1 MNDNKIFHRVRLAA
15 ILKQQDVM
23 KILIILGIIA
33 FIIFSVW
40 IAKRNGVT
48 AEYKSKEFEILTNPD
63 KPIDF
68 GYKTVWIAVK
78 TDNKERIAEILE
90 LKNIQ
95 SSNWKSGIE
104 SAYNNGIFIT
114 PLIGQWTL
122 AVGIK
127 LSNGELKDINK
138 LEKTLNK
145 LSSEFGEAQS
155 FGTHR
160 VVEYHHWIKSI
171 NGKITRTYSYIGESG
186 ENIKVFGELTE
197 PENGLNLINTFSKEA
212 EAENYWERED
222 LDYAD
227 EELVMKIAENWSIN
241 PTKLTERKDIKNELG
256 LIGK

>member
-1 MNDNKIFHRVRLAA
+1 
-15 ILKQQDVM
+15 M
-23 KILIILGIIA
+23 KILIILGIIG
-33 FIIFSVW
+33 FIAFSVW

-48 AEYKSKEFEILTNPD
+48 AEYKSKEIEISTNPD
-63 KPIDF
+63 DPIDF
-68 GYKTVWIAVK
+68 GYKIVWIAIK

-104 SAYNNGIFIT
+104 TAYNDGIYIT

-122 AVGIK
+122 AVGMK
-127 LSNGELKDINK
+127 LVNDGNLENINQ

-171 NGKITRTYSYIGESG
+171 NGKITRTYSYIGERG

-197 PENGLNLINTFSKEA
+197 PEIGLNLINTFSKEA
-212 EAENYWERED
+212 ESDKYWERED
-222 LDYAD
+222 LVFAD
-227 EELVMKIAENWSIN
+227 EEIVMKIAENWSIN